1 MDLLSIAEGGLVIKV
16 LPLFGQPTDIRHGG
30 RNKGMNS
37 DLREMSH
44 LTRKGL
50 HYMKVPT
57 FVNL

>member
-1 MDLLSIAEGGLVIKV
+1 MDLPSKAEEDLVIAA
-16 LPLFGQPTDIRHGG
+16 LIWTTRRHSE

-37 DLREMSH
+37 DLRKLSH
-44 LTRKGL
+44 LTWKGL